1 MTMYQN
7 GPMYQRPSIK
17 KESCVSVCVFVRVFR
32 SHKKPQRH
40 EILVLGVFWANLKYD
55 EARSSTFGF
64 LRVESHMVPC

>member
-32 SHKKPQRH
+32 SHQKSQAH
-40 EILVLGVFWANLKYD
+40 DILALGLIWANLKHD
-55 EARSSTFGF
+55 EAQFSKF
-64 LRVESHMVPC
+64 